1 MMNEQP
7 IRFLRRTETEGLAFP
22 APGPVPD
29 QSEYVSI
36 TLEFRCNLRCEH
48 CMIEGTMDWLE
59 PQAAARFDEV
69 LAYNRRNA
77 RWTGL
82 ILTGSEITLKKD
94 LPQLVARARES
105 GFRHVRIQT
114 HGMGLAREDYCAT
127 LIEAGVDEFFVSVP
141 GHDAASHDAITG
153 VSGSFEKTLRGLEN
167 LDRYP
172 EVISI
177 TNTVVTASNHRA
189 LPQVVDALAHLRRL
203 AQMEF
208 WFYWPMRETDEK
220 SLIVAHREALGPLR
234 AAIDRARLH
243 GRSVE
248 IKNFPQCLLGDDHA
262 LLVNDQPPL
271 LIDPRFWRE
280 FERNGFH
287 QCVHRQRCRS
297 SKCLGL
303 NTAYIARFGWEED
316 LLRPIDEHGQTL

>member
-1 MMNEQP
+1 MDEQP
-7 IRFLRRTETEGLAFP
+7 IRILRRAESGATPFAN
-22 APGPVPD
+22 AGPVPD
-29 QSEYVSI
+29 QREYVSI

-69 LAYNRRNA
+69 LAFNRKNA
-77 RWTGL
+77 RWRGL

-114 HGMGLAREDYCAT
+114 HGMGLARDDYCAS
-127 LIEAGVDEFFVSVP
+127 LISAGVDEFFVSVP
-141 GHDAASHDAITG
+141 GHDPVSHDAITG
-153 VSGSFEKTLRGLEN
+153 VPGSFDKTLRGLEN
-167 LDRYP
+167 LERHP
-172 EVISI
+172 GVIAI
-177 TNTVVTASNHRA
+177 TNTVVTQSNYRT
-189 LPQVVDALAHLRRL
+189 LPAVVDALSHLRRL

-220 SLIVAHREALGPLR
+220 SLIVEHAQALGPLR
-234 AAIDRARLH
+234 AAIARGRAL
-243 GRSVE
+243 GRSIE
-248 IKNFPQCLLGDDHA
+248 IKNFPQCLLGEDHA

-280 FERNGFH
+280 FERNGFN
-287 QCVHRQRCRS
+287 QCVHRERCRS
-297 SKCLGL
+297 RQCLGL
-303 NTAYIARFGWEED
+303 NTAYIARFGWEAD
-316 LLRPIDEHGQTL
+316 LLHPVDGEGRPL